1 MESMHTHIL
10 TIIIDCSP
18 LNCPEIATGEAIANE
33 SEYLEAFV
41 LYFCALDYAVY
52 ARWFPIHI
60 RHENTLTRIQKI
72 ISTLLG
78 AACLSR
84 TINFNACDMT
94 KNNDSTKNYCDA
106 VALTDYF
113 LLYS

>member
-1 MESMHTHIL
+1 MAS
-10 TIIIDCSP
+10 
-18 LNCPEIATGEAIANE
+18 
-33 SEYLEAFV
+33 LEAFV
-41 LYFCALDYAVY
+41 LYFYALDYADY
-52 ARWFPIHI
+52 ARCSPIHI

-72 ISTLLG
+72 ISTLLC

-84 TINFNACDMT
+84 TINFNACDRT

-113 LLYS
+113 YCILDSYYIVFLRWLVKYKLNN